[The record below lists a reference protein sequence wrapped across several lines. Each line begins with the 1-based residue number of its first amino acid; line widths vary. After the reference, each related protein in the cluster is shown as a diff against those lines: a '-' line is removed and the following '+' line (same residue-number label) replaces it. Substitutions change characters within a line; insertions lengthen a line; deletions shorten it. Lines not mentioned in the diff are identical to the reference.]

1 MRGPFLWEEVHANGK
16 RVQKVAPDADT
27 KEDAVLALQR
37 EVAQVFTGENGLEQN
52 TRDMG
57 FRNFSQVYLQDYAMI
72 DKKSWQTDEYRL
84 SKLIDFFKDIELR
97 EITPSM
103 IRKFRASI
111 LKDGIAESTTNREMA
126 LLKKMF
132 SLAIDEGYL
141 EHDPVK
147 KIKMYSEHDSIRDRV
162 LLREEEPSFY
172 AE

>member
-1 MRGPFLWEEVHANGK
+1 
-16 RVQKVAPDADT
+16 
-27 KEDAVLALQR
+27 
-37 EVAQVFTGENGLEQN
+37 
-52 TRDMG
+52 MG